1 VFVGVI
7 AYIDLPYLRSYY
19 DPAQRQVSNLIGQT
33 ISHYRIV
40 EKLGGG
46 GMGVVYKAEDSE
58 LGRFVAL
65 KFLPPEVA
73 GDPQALERFRREAR
87 AASALNHPNICTIHE
102 IGKHEGQSFIVMEF
116 LDGVTLKHRIAGK
129 PMETDVLLALAIE
142 IADALD
148 AAHAE
153 GIVHRDIKP
162 ANIFVTKRGHA
173 KILDFGLA
181 KVTPVATK
189 TTAEGISAQP
199 TAVSEEHLTSPGAT
213 MGTVAYM
220 SPEQAKGKELD
231 ARTDLFSFGA
241 VLYEM
246 ATGTMPFRGDTS
258 ALIFQAILLRAPTPP
273 IRLNPDL
280 PSKLEDIIN
289 KAVEKDR
296 NLRYQVAAEM
306 RADLQRLKRDTETG
320 RAVAASSGTL
330 SVAQASSSLPLAPS
344 AVPASSPAVAV
355 PTSSTAVRAAEVA
368 AGKPRGIWKIAIPIA
383 LAALAAAGVFLYSRR
398 SHKLTDKD
406 TIVLADF
413 VNTTGD
419 TVFDGTLKQALAAD
433 LEQSPFLNV
442 LSDDKVVATM
452 RFMGRSP
459 GEPVTKEVAREVCQ
473 RTESKALI
481 VGSIANL
488 GSHYAIGL
496 KAVNCQTSD
505 SLGSSEAEAD
515 SREKVL
521 QTLGKAA
528 TALRG
533 KLGES
538 LATIQKFDKPVE
550 EATTSSLEALKAYTE
565 ARKVQGEKG
574 EEEAIPLLK
583 RATELDPN
591 FALAYVDLGIFYSGL
606 QQSSLSIENL
616 RKAYELRGRVSEREK
631 FYISATYYTAAT
643 GELEKAIEQY
653 ELWIKEYPHDEEA
666 HGDLGVGYSTLGQYE
681 KAVAQ
686 AREAL
691 ALNPDDGVSYANL
704 AGYYLR
710 LNHLDEAKSTVDQA
724 LARKLDYPG
733 LHDVLYTLSFLQND
747 ATGMQQQLTWAMS
760 KPGAEDAALFFEK
773 ANTEAYHGRLQNA
786 REFTRQAIESAN
798 RTDAKERAA
807 FYQGIA
813 AVREAD
819 FGNVAEARQ
828 GASAA
833 LALSSGRDVKVV
845 AAVALAAAGD
855 GGQAQ
860 KLVDQLNH
868 DFPLD
873 TMMQRYAIPPIRAQ
887 IELTR
892 GDAAKAIELLQ
903 IASPLELGGPG
914 IMAPVY
920 VRGLAYLRARNGT
933 GAAGEFQKMLDHRA
947 MLGNYLGAAFAHLGL
962 ARAYALAG
970 DTTMSRTAYQDF
982 FALWKDADPDIPILK
997 EAKAEYSKIQ

>member
-1 VFVGVI
+1 M
-7 AYIDLPYLRSYY
+7 
-19 DPAQRQVSNLIGQT
+19 IGQT

-46 GMGVVYKAEDSE
+46 GMGVVYKAEDTR
-58 LGRFVAL
+58 LHRFVAL
-65 KFLPPEVA
+65 KFLPDEVA
-73 GDPQALERFRREAR
+73 RDPQSLARFQREAQ
-87 AASALNHPNICTIHE
+87 AASALNHPNICTIYD
-102 IGKHEGQSFIVMEF
+102 IGEQDGHAFIVMEF
-116 LDGVTLKHRIAGK
+116 LDGGTLKHLIGNR
-129 PMETDVLLALAIE
+129 PMELEALLSVGIE
-142 IADALD
+142 VADALD
-148 AAHAE
+148 AAHAA
-153 GIVHRDIKP
+153 GIIHRDIKP

-181 KVTPVATK
+181 KVTPLATK
-189 TTAEGISAQP
+189 TIAEGISAQP
-199 TAVSEEHLTSPGAT
+199 TAVSEEHLTSPGAA

-258 ALIFQAILLRAPTPP
+258 ALIFQAILLRAPTPA
-273 IRLNPDL
+273 IRFNPDL
-280 PSKLEDIIN
+280 PPKLEDIIN

-330 SVAQASSSLPLAPS
+330 PAAQASSSSPVAPLP
-344 AVPASSPAVAV
+344 VPTSSPAVVV
-355 PTSSTAVRAAEVA
+355 PTSSTSVRAAEVA
-368 AGKPRGIWKIAIPIA
+368 AEKPRKMWKIAIPIA
-383 LAALAAAGVFLYSRR
+383 LAALAAAGVFFYSRR

-473 RTESKALI
+473 RTESKALLA
-481 VGSIANL
+481 GSIASL

-496 KAVNCQTSD
+496 KAVSCQTGD

-521 QTLGKAA
+521 QALGKSV
-528 TALRG
+528 TTLRV

-538 LATIQKFDKPVE
+538 LAMIQKFDKPLE
-550 EATTSSLEALKAYTE
+550 EATTSSMEALKAYTE
-565 ARKVQGEKG
+565 ARSIQTEKG
-574 EEEAIPLLK
+574 ETEAIPVMR
-583 RATELDPN
+583 RAVELDPN
-591 FALAYVDLGIFYSGL
+591 FALAYVDLGIFYTG
-606 QQSSLSIENL
+606 QPSLVIENL
-616 RKAYELRGRVSEREK
+616 RKAYELRERVSEREK
-631 FYISATYYTAAT
+631 FYISATYYSAAT
-643 GELEKAIEQY
+643 GELEKAIQQY
-653 ELWIKEYPHDEEA
+653 ELWVKEYPRDEEA
-666 HGDLGVGYSTLGQYE
+666 HNDLGVAYSTGGQYE
-681 KAVAQ
+681 KAVAETK
-686 AREAL
+686 EAL
-691 ALNPDDGVSYANL
+691 SINPDDGVSYSNL
-704 AGYYLR
+704 AAYYLK
-710 LNHLDEAKSTVDQA
+710 LNRLDEAKTTVDQA

-733 LHDVLYTLSFLQND
+733 LHDVMYTLSFLQND
-747 ATGMQQQLTWAMS
+747 ATGMQQELTWAMG
-760 KPGAEDAALFFEK
+760 KPGAEDAALSE
-773 ANTEAYHGRLQNA
+773 AASTEAYHGRLQKA
-786 REFTRQAIESAN
+786 REFTRQAMESAKRN
-798 RTDAKERAA
+798 DAKERAA
-807 FYQGIA
+807 FYQGLA

-819 FGNVAEARQ
+819 FGNVAQARQ

-833 LALSSGRDVKVV
+833 LALASGRDVKVV

-860 KLVDQLNH
+860 TLADQLNH

-892 GDAAKAIELLQ
+892 GEAEKAIELLQ

-933 GAAGEFQKMLDHRA
+933 GAAGEFQKMLDHKA
-947 MLGNYLGAAFAHLGL
+947 MLGNSWGAAFAHLGL
-962 ARAYALAG
+962 ARAYALTG
-970 DTTMSRTAYQDF
+970 DTAKSRTAYQDF
-982 FALWKDADPDIPILK
+982 FALWKDADPDTPILK
-997 EAKAEYSKIQ
+997 EARAEYAKLQ